1 METILQGLMELAGVR
16 ATMVLDGAGQVVA
29 HRGHAVYDRA
39 VCTAVGTAVRRAVE
53 SIQLQQED
61 WESLTAQFAD
71 GRILVRR
78 VSARAAAQD
87 ARHLLAVVA
96 DATLNPSFATV
107 ALRVAANKVRALL
120 EGGGSQASGSQPLPA
135 GSQAAHAP
143 AASSS
148 VLPGADSRPNLANTG
163 LSWTKGSSA
172 GSQVGA
178 TGSGLSGV
186 GAADP
191 ASAAFLARC
200 AKELARHV
208 GPISKV
214 YVQEAVRRVCP
225 EAPFSLASARPLVE
239 DLSGQI
245 EDPKD
250 RAQFKKAALERK

>member
-39 VCTAVGTAVRRAVE
+39 VCAAVGTAVRRAIE

-61 WESLTAQFAD
+61 WETIGAQFAD

-78 VSARAAAQD
+78 VSARAAEGS
-87 ARHLLAVVA
+87 RHVLAVVA

-107 ALRVAANKVRALL
+107 ALRVAANKVKGLL
-120 EGGGSQASGSQPLPA
+120 EGGASQAGGSQPLPA
-135 GSQAAHAP
+135 GSQPA

-148 VLPGADSRPNLANTG
+148 VLPGADSRANLANTG

-172 GSQVGA
+172 GSQA
-178 TGSGLSGV
+178 AASGSGLSGV

-191 ASAAFLARC
+191 ASAAFLGRC

-208 GPISKV
+208 GPMAKV
-214 YVQEAVRRVCP
+214 YVQEAVRRVSP
-225 EAPFSLASARPLVE
+225 DAPFALASARPLVE
-239 DLSGQI
+239 DLAGQI
-245 EDPKD
+245 EDPQD
-250 RAQFKKAALERK
+250 RAQFRKAALERK